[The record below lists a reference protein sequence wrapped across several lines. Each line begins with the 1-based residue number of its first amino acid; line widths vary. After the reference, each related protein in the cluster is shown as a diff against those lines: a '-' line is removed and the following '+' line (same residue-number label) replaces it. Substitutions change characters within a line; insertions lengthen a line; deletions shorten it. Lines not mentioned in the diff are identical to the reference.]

1 MKQARNNLVR
11 QRLAARLQ
19 LTVERDCPLAEPI
32 SLRQISRWAQAGL
45 LPAYRRAEVSIRVV
59 NAGQSQQLNCDY
71 RGKDAP
77 TNVLSFALNE
87 GEPVPGMEHLLFG
100 DLVLCAPVIE
110 REAAEQG
117 KSIAAHFA
125 HLVIHGMLHLQGY
138 DHDNDADAEAMES
151 LEIQIMARLGYP
163 NPYS

>member
-1 MKQARNNLVR
+1 MKQARNNPVR

-19 LTVERDCPLAEPI
+19 LNVERDCPLAAPI
-32 SLRQISRWAQAGL
+32 SSRQITRWARAGL
-45 LPAYRRAEVSIRVV
+45 LSAYRRAEVSIRVV
-59 NAGQSQQLNCDY
+59 DAGQSQQLNHDY

-77 TNVLSFALNE
+77 TNVLTFALNE

-151 LEIQIMARLGYP
+151 LETQIMMRLGYP